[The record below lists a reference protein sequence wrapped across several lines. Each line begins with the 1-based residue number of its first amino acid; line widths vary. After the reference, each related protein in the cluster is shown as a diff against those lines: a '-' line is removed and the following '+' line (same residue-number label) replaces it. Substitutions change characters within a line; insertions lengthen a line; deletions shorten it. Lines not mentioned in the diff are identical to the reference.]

1 MQKFTYVLKF
11 RKSRRCI
18 ISLTAGCA
26 AVLCLVAQLCL
37 ILCNPMNCSL
47 PDFPVHGDSPGKNTG
62 VGCRALFI
70 TQGSNPGLLHCRQ
83 TLYHLS
89 HEASPRILKWVVFP
103 FSKGSFQPRN
113 WTGVSFIADRF
124 FTSWATREALTDA
137 QFQIPS
143 HVLAFWNPLSKQVF
157 FPSSVIPE
165 ERCTAPSRD
174 WLCWSEAHLEYE
186 VTLYCFVLAPSL

>member
-1 MQKFTYVLKF
+1 MKVGQSY
-11 RKSRRCI
+11 
-18 ISLTAGCA
+18 LT
-26 AVLCLVAQLCL
+26 LCD
-37 ILCNPMNCSL
+37 PM
-47 PDFPVHGDSPGKNTG
+47 DYTVHGILQTRILEWVAFPFSRGSSQPRSPALQADSSPAEPQGKPKNTG
-62 VGCRALFI
+62 A
-70 TQGSNPGLLHCRQ
+70 
-83 TLYHLS
+83 Y
-89 HEASPRILKWVVFP
+89 P
-103 FSKGSFQPRN
+103 FSSRSFQPRN

-174 WLCWSEAHLEYE
+174 WLCWSEAHLEHE

>member
-1 MQKFTYVLKF
+1 MLLYDSNNAT
-11 RKSRRCI
+11 RD
-18 ISLTAGCA
+18 
-26 AVLCLVAQLCL
+26 
-37 ILCNPMNCSL
+37 SL
-47 PDFPVHGDSPGKNTG
+47 PFELPGKPKNTG
-62 VGCRALFI
+62 VGSLSLLQGIFPS
-70 TQGSNPGLLHCRQ
+70 QGSNPGLLHCRQ

-174 WLCWSEAHLEYE
+174 GSVDLRLI
-186 VTLYCFVLAPSL
+186 

>member
-1 MQKFTYVLKF
+1 MVHNQLNWWL
-11 RKSRRCI
+11 C
-18 ISLTAGCA
+18 CC
-26 AVLCLVAQLCL
+26 AVLSCSVVSDSLQ
-37 ILCNPMNCSL
+37 PMNCSL

-174 WLCWSEAHLEYE
+174 GSVDLRLI
-186 VTLYCFVLAPSL
+186 